1 MLDRDEMV
9 ARIEAV
15 IEARRT
21 GDGAAAAGLIARD
34 ATYEIAADVTN
45 LPGFPPGGPAATAIG
60 PLIGLMTY
68 RKVRYEEP
76 IVEGNRVALVMHVD
90 AEANGVPHMLRICG
104 LWEFD
109 GDGKPVSLV
118 EYADTAAMRDWL
130 IAAYGPVTVVPV
142 PAPPSPAAVQ
152 VASPA
157 PQGRGGSNTP

>member
-1 MLDRDEMV
+1 MLNRDKMV
-9 ARIEAV
+9 ARIKDV

-21 GDGAAAAGLIARD
+21 GNGVAAAGMIAPD

-60 PLIGLMTY
+60 PLIALMTY
-68 RKVRYEEP
+68 KEVSYEEP

-90 AEANGVPHMLRICG
+90 AEANGHPHRLRICG

-109 GDGKPVSLV
+109 DAGRPQSLV

-130 IAAYGPVTVVPV
+130 IAAYGV
-142 PAPPSPAAVQ
+142 AGPPPITVQ
-152 VASPA
+152 VANPV
-157 PQGRGGSNTP
+157 P